1 MSIDVIPAL
10 AAKALDGLW
19 VRQAATAQNIA
30 NAGADRYTP
39 VRVSFEETLRQ
50 AWGNARVSN
59 DVGSITALVPRMV
72 EDTSIGLDT
81 VRLDREIASA
91 SETSARFAMLTGM
104 VSRMH
109 QLDDMAVKGG

>member
-39 VRVSFEETLRQ
+39 VRVSFEEELRQ
-50 AWGNARVSN
+50 AWGSN
-59 DVGSITALVPRMV
+59 DPGSVTALVPRMI

-104 VSRMH
+104 VSRMR
-109 QLDDMAVKGG
+109 QLDDLAVKGG